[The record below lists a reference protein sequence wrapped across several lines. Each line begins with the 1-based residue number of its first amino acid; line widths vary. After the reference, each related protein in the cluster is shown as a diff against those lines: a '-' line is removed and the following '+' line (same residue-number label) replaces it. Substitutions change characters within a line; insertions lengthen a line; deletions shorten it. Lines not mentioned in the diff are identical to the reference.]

1 MVSMVFTRGRG
12 AAAVRRPRD
21 LMGTAVA
28 ALALLCFMG
37 SSVASFT
44 APLPFWGGAR
54 APAVARAHVPACK
67 HYAPV
72 SGGPIET
79 LEEMRRRRMS
89 DGSAALTHDDLVKDH
104 GDKWEDV
111 DAVLEGLQAVSAE
124 TAARAR
130 FTALRFKDPNF
141 LARTEKSDL
150 QSEKTRADAWAVTL
164 GLRSNGLLDWMST
177 PLSLLGGSETE
188 SLSDVQSF
196 EVLSTDGDWVEFRI
210 ACGDGK
216 TLHEKSLF
224 SKDEKH
230 GYVYSGEDKF
240 ADWY

>member
-1 MVSMVFTRGRG
+1 MFFARGRG
-12 AAAVRRPRD
+12 AAAVRRPRI
-21 LMGTAVA
+21 LMGTAVV
-28 ALALLCFMG
+28 ALALLCFG
-37 SSVASFT
+37 SSVPSFT
-44 APLPFWGGAR
+44 APLPFGRTAR

-72 SGGPIET
+72 GGPIET
-79 LEEMRRRRMS
+79 LEQLRRRRMS
-89 DGSAALTHDDLVKDH
+89 DGSAALSHDDLVKDH

-130 FTALRFKDPNF
+130 FTALKFKDPNF
-141 LARTEKSDL
+141 LARTEKDDL
-150 QSEKTRADAWAVTL
+150 QSEADRVDAWAVAL

-177 PLSLLGGSETE
+177 PLSLLGGSESK
-188 SLSDVQSF
+188 SLSDAQSF

-210 ACGDGK
+210 ACGDGM

-224 SKDEKH
+224 SKDKKH